1 MVLLGVTLGG
11 SIDFQKDHP
20 EVIKDFYA
28 HVYKHRYLLSLEDKK
43 ALNTIFSEI
52 GAVALYKKHLDLF
65 AEMPRKEVAS
75 KTCELIQMKMLDDF
89 RIDFDHQNKVAIIQN
104 KKTSQT
110 IVLYGS
116 QHSQEKSILFG
127 KQLLETFKPKTI
139 FVEDGPL

>member
-11 SIDFQKDHP
+11 SLDFQKDHP

-89 RIDFDHQNKVAIIQN
+89 RIDFDHYNKVAIIQN

-116 QHSQEKSILFG
+116 QHS
-127 KQLLETFKPKTI
+127 
-139 FVEDGPL
+139 